1 MRKYLHDYD
10 HYLVKE
16 QERIEKA
23 DIPSQNKQWMTD
35 FHNFETVNGI
45 STPRILRIASC
56 LRLFSQKI
64 PKPFDTITAKDVE
77 TFLVWMKT
85 SDYAEE
91 SIATFRATLKVF
103 YKWFNKGTYPECVAW
118 IKSGSKSKYKRLPD
132 DLLNQEEVKT
142 LLQNTHT
149 KRDKALI
156 SCIWESGARIGEI
169 GGLQLKNV
177 QFDEFGCQVM
187 VDGKTG
193 MRRIRLVSSAPYL
206 LEWINEHP
214 QNHDP
219 NAPLWVTLT
228 RKKTQQVV
236 YAYII
241 KVIRG
246 AAKRA
251 GIKKPVNP
259 HHFRHS
265 RATYMAQFLTEAQ
278 MKEYFGWTQGSDMA
292 SRYVHLS
299 GKQVDNA
306 ILELNG
312 LKKPEK
318 KEIILLQQNCPR
330 CKTPND
336 VNSQYC
342 KQCWLPLTPQAINSV
357 EMTRQKDQEAMVAVM
372 KLLEM
377 AKTNPNIIQE
387 AITQATQLKKEV
399 V

>member
-10 HYLVKE
+10 QYLARE
-16 QERIEKA
+16 LERIQEA
-23 DIPSQNKQWMTD
+23 DIPAQNKQLILD
-35 FHNFETVNGI
+35 FRNFETVNAI
-45 STPRILRIASC
+45 SVPRILRIASC
-56 LRLFSQKI
+56 LRLFSQKVQ
-64 PKPFDTITAKDVE
+64 KTFETITTKDVE
-77 TFLVWMKT
+77 GFLVWMK
-85 SDYAEE
+85 DKGYAEE

-118 IKSGSKSKYKRLPD
+118 LKSGSKSKYKRLPE
-132 DLLNQEEVKT
+132 DLLNQEEVKA

-149 KRDKALI
+149 KRDKALV
-156 SCIWESGARIGEI
+156 SCLWESGARIGEI
-169 GGLQLKNV
+169 GGLQIKNV
-177 QFDEFGCQVM
+177 QFDEFGCQVL

-193 MRRIRLVSSAPYL
+193 MRRVRLVSSAPYL
-206 LEWINEHP
+206 LEWINSHP
-214 QNHDP
+214 QNQNPD
-219 NAPLWVTLT
+219 APLWVTIT
-228 RKKTQQVV
+228 KKKTQQLV
-236 YAYII
+236 YAYIT
-241 KVIRG
+241 KVLHS

-318 KEIILLQQNCPR
+318 KEILLLQQACPR
-330 CKTPND
+330 CKNPND
-336 VNSQYC
+336 VNSKYC
-342 KQCWLPLTPQAINSV
+342 STCWLPLTPKAISEV
-357 EMTRQKDQEAMVAVM
+357 EEIRQKDQEAMVAVM
-372 KLLEM
+372 KLLELS
-377 AKTNPNIIQE
+377 KSNPGIIREMISKVQ
-387 AITQATQLKKEV
+387 QKEV